1 MRWRNSIPAALL
13 VAASAVALWPAV
25 AQRSPESILPPGF
38 GEPEPANSTRPA
50 APERSSRPSNDL
62 VPDVR
67 LNVPDA
73 PGTPTPPSGQSDV
86 IGDLIADTSN
96 NSTAVVAAPMDL
108 PPQARRSLDR
118 VGVAP
123 ADETGFAPDAFGTSD
138 GRFLGTLMQRM
149 NAPIASRWLSIA
161 LRRSLLAQSDIPPG
175 IGGADWVAE
184 RAWLLLRMGE
194 ADMARALIA
203 RVDSENF
210 TPKLYAV
217 SMQAALATGD
227 PASLCPIANAAASV
241 SDEPSW
247 PLAQAMCA
255 GLSGE
260 SGSASALI
268 DKVRDNGT
276 ARGIDV
282 LLAEKVVGAATNTR
296 RSVTIQWDG
305 VDQLTAWRF
314 GLAAATGVAVPP
326 KLFATVGPQVQA
338 WQARAPLTTPA
349 VRAPFVERAAALGV
363 FSNAAMVD
371 FFGANWDATDP
382 AERGGSVGEM
392 LRTAYSGDEAARLGA
407 MRSLWT
413 AAGSDAYARQ
423 ILTARAA
430 AMLAPEGGASGD
442 DLDRAVGSMMS
453 AGLDIQ
459 AARWNAAAQRGS
471 LAWALLAVGAPRAI
485 QGLDASAVR
494 AIDGGEDDRRAKFM
508 LAALAGL
515 GRISAD
521 DASSLAES
529 YAVPLGRETSWTR
542 ALDRASRTGQAGTVV
557 LIAAAGMQT
566 REWRY
571 VPPEVLYH
579 IAVAFRRVGLEPE
592 ARMIAAEA
600 LTRA

>member
-1 MRWRNSIPAALL
+1 MRWRNSLPAALL

-38 GEPEPANSTRPA
+38 GEPEPANSARP
-50 APERSSRPSNDL
+50 APERPQRPTTDL

-67 LNVPDA
+67 LNVPGA
-73 PGTPTPPSGQSDV
+73 PAQTGTPTDV
-86 IGDLIADTSN
+86 IGDLIEDTSN
-96 NSTAVVAAPMDL
+96 NSTAVVTAPMDL

-118 VGVAP
+118 VGVAD
-123 ADETGFAPDAFGTSD
+123 ADETGFALNAYASTD
-138 GRFLGTLMQRM
+138 GRFLGTMMQRM
-149 NAPIASRWLSIA
+149 NAPIASRWLSIL
-161 LRRSLLAQSDIPPG
+161 LRRSLLSQSDIPPG

-194 ADMARALIA
+194 ADMARALVA
-203 RVDSENF
+203 RVDAENF

-217 SMQAALATGD
+217 AMQAALATGD

-260 SGSASALI
+260 SGTASALV
-268 DKVRDNGT
+268 DKVRDAGD

-296 RSVTIQWDG
+296 RSVSIQWDG
-305 VDQLTAWRF
+305 VDKLTSWRF
-314 GLAAATGVAVPP
+314 GLATATGVAIPP

-338 WQARAPLTTPA
+338 WQARAPLAAPA
-349 VRAPFVERAAALGV
+349 ARVAFAERAAAMGV
-363 FSNAAMVD
+363 FSSEALVD
-371 FFGANWDATDP
+371 FFGTVWDATDP
-382 AERGGSVGEM
+382 AERGSSVGET
-392 LRTAYSGDEAARLGA
+392 LRAAYSGDESARLGA
-407 MRSLWT
+407 MRTLWSAT
-413 AAGSDAYARQ
+413 GADPYARQ
-423 ILTARAA
+423 VLTARAA
-430 AMLAPEGGASGD
+430 AMLSPGSGASGD
-442 DLDRAVGSMMS
+442 DLDRAVGSMLS

-459 AARWNAAAQRGS
+459 AARWGSAAQRGS

-494 AIDGGEDDRRAKFM
+494 AIDGGEEDRRAKFM

-529 YAVPLGRETSWTR
+529 YAVPLGRQTKWTQ
-542 ALDRASRTGQAGTVV
+542 ALDRAAKSGQAGTVV

-566 REWRY
+566 REWQY
-571 VPPEVLYH
+571 VPPESLYH
-579 IAVAFRRVGLEPE
+579 IVVAFRRVGLEPE